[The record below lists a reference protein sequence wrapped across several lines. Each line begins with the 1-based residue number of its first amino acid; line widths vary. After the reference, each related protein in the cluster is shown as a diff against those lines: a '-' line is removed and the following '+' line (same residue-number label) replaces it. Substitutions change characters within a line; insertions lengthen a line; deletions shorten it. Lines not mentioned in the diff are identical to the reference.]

1 MSDSRQMEM
10 ADACGTV
17 FHGQNNKKK
26 KWTSAIF
33 QKHIDYGRV
42 FSHSQTSTYY

>member
-26 KWTSAIF
+26 EVDKC
-33 QKHIDYGRV
+33 YLPE
-42 FSHSQTSTYY
+42 TY